1 MVNKWIFS
9 FFLAIQYWAS
19 YYYLPSNHAE
29 DIKEWIPRIQRILAT
44 HLRWTRIET
53 RLIST
58 FQNKT
63 EQAEK
68 SALSRWHIRKVEL
81 TTAERTAI
89 KVKVKQQLQENKKD
103 PVCKQVWCRH
113 RPRPPL
119 IIRISLFTKQ
129 RETYEFKGIPALN
142 DISKS
147 FISNDQEDKILIWK
161 LTLHSIL
168 RYAVC

>member
-1 MVNKWIFS
+1 MDAKDS
-9 FFLAIQYWAS
+9 TYAS
-19 YYYLPSNHAE
+19 NASPLN
-29 DIKEWIPRIQRILAT
+29 T
-44 HLRWTRIET
+44 HRDQTYIN
-53 RLIST
+53 
-58 FQNKT
+58 FQHKT

-68 SALSRWHIRKVEL
+68 SALSRRHITKIEL
-81 TTAERTAI
+81 TTAKRTAI
-89 KVKVKQQLQENKKD
+89 KVKVKQQLQENKKN
-103 PVCKQVWCRH
+103 PVCKHGWCRH

-129 RETYEFKGIPALN
+129 RETRKFKGIPALN
-142 DISKS
+142 DISKN